1 MQPSLSAGNQ
11 ETVSDKA
18 NSELDRYSRQ
28 VIFPGIGTEGQRR
41 LIESHVTLCGC
52 GALGTVLAS
61 SLARAGVGHL
71 RIIDRDFLELHN
83 LQRQVLFD
91 ENDVNEG
98 LPKAEAAARKLE
110 AVNSTVHVQPVVT
123 DIDHTNIIELTHDA
137 DVILDGTDN
146 FETRYLI
153 NDVSVK
159 LGKPWVYGGCIGS
172 HGQVMTIVP
181 GQTPCL
187 RCVVESAPPPGMAPT
202 CETAG
207 ILGTTVNI
215 IASLQATEALKILT
229 GQLDAIVREL
239 IMVDIWDGT
248 FKKLKIAALR
258 DSVDCPTCK
267 QRNFEWLDGKL
278 GSHTTSLCGR
288 NAVQIAHRSAE
299 RLSFETLEKQLAP
312 LGPVTY
318 NRFML
323 KFDVDGYQFTVFPDG
338 RAIIKG
344 TNDVNKARTL
354 YAQYVGS

>member
-1 MQPSLSAGNQ
+1 MNST
-11 ETVSDKA
+11 ETASVP
-18 NSELDRYSRQ
+18 DRYSRQ
-28 VIFPGIGTEGQRR
+28 TIFPGIGIEGQRR
-41 LIESHVTLCGC
+41 LMQSHVTLCGC
-52 GALGTVLAS
+52 GALGTVLAN

-71 RIIDRDFLELHN
+71 RIIDRDFLEMHN

-91 ENDVNEG
+91 ENDVNEA

-110 AVNSTVHVQPVVT
+110 AVNSTIHVEPVVT
-123 DIDHTNIIELTHDA
+123 DIDHTNIVDLVQDA
-137 DVILDGTDN
+137 DLILDGTDN

-153 NDVSVK
+153 NDVAVK

-172 HGQVMTIVP
+172 HGQVMTIIP

-187 RCVVESAPPPGMAPT
+187 RCVVESGPPPGMAPT

-207 ILGTTVNI
+207 ILGPTVNI

-229 GQLDAIVREL
+229 GNLDAINREL
-239 IMVDIWDGT
+239 IMIDIWDGT
-248 FKKLKIAALR
+248 FKKLKIAGLLGA
-258 DSVDCPTCK
+258 VDCPTCK

-288 NAVQIAHRSAE
+288 NAVQIAHRTTE
-299 RLSFETLEKQLAP
+299 RLSFETLEKQLSP
-312 LGPVTY
+312 LGPVSY

-323 KFDVDGYQFTVFPDG
+323 KFDVDTYQFTVFPDG

-344 TNDVNKARTL
+344 TNDINKARTL
-354 YAQYVGS
+354 YAQYIGH

>member
-1 MQPSLSAGNQ
+1 MTQNSNSPN
-11 ETVSDKA
+11 TVP
-18 NSELDRYSRQ
+18 DRYSRQ
-28 VIFPGIGTEGQRR
+28 TIFPGVGVEGQRR
-41 LIESHVTLCGC
+41 LLESHVTLCGC

-71 RIIDRDFLELHN
+71 RIVDRDFLELHN

-91 ENDVNEG
+91 ENDVHEG

-110 AVNSTVHVQPVVT
+110 AVNSTIHVEPVVT
-123 DIDHTNIIELTHDA
+123 DIDHTNILQLTQDA
-137 DVILDGTDN
+137 DLILEGTDN

-153 NDVSVK
+153 NDVAIK

-172 HGQVMTIVP
+172 HGQVMSILP

-187 RCVVESAPPPGMAPT
+187 RCVIESAPPPGMVPT

-207 ILGTTVNI
+207 ILGPTVNI
-215 IASLQATEALKILT
+215 IASLQATEAIKILT
-229 GQLDAIVREL
+229 GQLAAVIREL

-248 FKKLKIAALR
+248 FRKLKIAGLR
-258 DSVDCPTCK
+258 ETVDCPTCK
-267 QRNFEWLDGKL
+267 HRNFEWLDGKL

-288 NAVQIAHRSAE
+288 NAVQIAHRTREKLAFDS
-299 RLSFETLEKQLAP
+299 LEKQLSP
-312 LGPVTY
+312 LGPLSY

-323 KFDVDGYQFTVFPDG
+323 KFAVDEFEFTVFPDG

-354 YAQYVGS
+354 YAQYIGH

>member
-1 MQPSLSAGNQ
+1 MTQTSEGDQRPSADGGQS
-11 ETVSDKA
+11 SP
-18 NSELDRYSRQ
+18 DRYSRQ
-28 VIFPGIGTEGQRR
+28 TIFPGIGVEGQRR
-41 LIESHVTLCGC
+41 LLASHVTLCGC

-110 AVNSTVHVQPVVT
+110 AVNSTVHVDPVVT
-123 DIDHTNIIELTHDA
+123 DIDHTNIIQLTEDA
-137 DVILDGTDN
+137 DLILDGTDN

-153 NDVSVK
+153 NDVAIK

-172 HGQVMTIVP
+172 HGQVMTILP
-181 GQTPCL
+181 GRTPCL

-207 ILGTTVNI
+207 ILGPTVNV
-215 IASLQATEALKILT
+215 IASLQAVEALKILT
-229 GQLDAIVREL
+229 GQLDAVVREL

-258 DSVDCPTCK
+258 DSVDCPACK
-267 QRNFEWLDGKL
+267 QRNFEWLEGKL

-299 RLSFETLEKQLAP
+299 RLSFEELERQLAP

-323 KFDVDGYQFTVFPDG
+323 KFDVDEYQFTVFPDG

-354 YAQYVGS
+354 YAQYIGH

>member
-1 MQPSLSAGNQ
+1 MPQSRDA
-11 ETVSDKA
+11 ETQTTGDAS
-18 NSELDRYSRQ
+18 NTLDRYSRQ
-28 VIFPGIGTEGQRR
+28 VIFPGIGVEGQRR
-41 LIESHVTLCGC
+41 LLASHVTLCGC
-52 GALGTVLAS
+52 GAFGRVLAGS
-61 SLARAGVGHL
+61 RARAGVGHL
-71 RIIDRDFLELHN
+71 RVIDRHFLEPHN

-123 DIDHTNIIELTHDA
+123 DIDHTNIVDLCADA
-137 DVILDGTDN
+137 DLILDGTDN

-153 NDVSVK
+153 NDVAVK

-172 HGQVMTIVP
+172 HGQVMTILP
-181 GQTPCL
+181 GRTPCL
-187 RCVVESAPPPGMAPT
+187 RCVIESAPPPGMAPT

-207 ILGTTVNI
+207 ILGPTVNI
-215 IASLQATEALKILT
+215 VASLQATEALKILT
-229 GQLDAIVREL
+229 GQFDAIVREL

-248 FKKLKIAALR
+248 FRKLKIGALR

-267 QRNFEWLDGKL
+267 QRNFEWLEGKL

-299 RLSFETLEKQLAP
+299 RLAFETLEKQLAP

-323 KFDVDGYQFTVFPDG
+323 KFDVEGYQFTVFPDG

-354 YAQYVGS
+354 YAQYVGN